1 MIASRRSTT
10 KNILQALVRGTD
22 PRTGQEL
29 PADTILQRVDVIR
42 ALIASLEAV
51 QESEQ
56 RANRRSHL
64 PESVGQRW
72 SEEED
77 TRLKEAFERGET
89 TDSLALSHRRT
100 VRAVEARLERLGL
113 IQASDRT
120 VDFRFQLSGARVSRP
135 TDVQDPESLDEGQ
148 SGAE

>member
-1 MIASRRSTT
+1 MIGIKRSTT
-10 KNILQALVRGTD
+10 ENILQALVRGTD

-51 QESEQ
+51 KESEQ
-56 RANRRSHL
+56 RAMRRAQL
-64 PESVGQRW
+64 PESVGQPW
-72 SEEED
+72 SEEEE
-77 TRLKEAFERGET
+77 TRLREAFQRGDT
-89 TDSLALSHRRT
+89 TESLASSHRRT

-120 VDFRFQLSGARVSRP
+120 VDFRFQLSATRVSRP
-135 TDVQDPESLDEGQ
+135 TDAQGPESLEEGQ
-148 SGAE
+148 SGPE